1 MRRILS
7 TLLIATIIT
16 GSLAGLFGTALPH
29 DSKWLPNVGEPN
41 VCESKILLA
50 HLNRE
55 AKQKKNS
62 YHLVLDGVLHSDGCR
77 HRRTSALKLIASA

>member
-1 MRRILS
+1 M
-7 TLLIATIIT
+7 
-16 GSLAGLFGTALPH
+16 FGDGGNRLNEELHQERGDSYSFFALPH

-55 AKQKKNS
+55 AKQGS
-62 YHLVLDGVLHSDGCR
+62 IDVSQPAVVLVRQPL
-77 HRRTSALKLIASA
+77 